1 MNKQDKD
8 ELLNQGLTQKEI
20 EDLTQKGFSKE
31 EIIQSHQ
38 YDNEIKKGSTFIAW
52 IVDLITWFL
61 PWNSSDYQITAVL
74 YFAFYLNTYFD
85 LPNP

>member
-8 ELLNQGLTQKEI
+8 ESLNQGLTQKQI

-61 PWNSSDYQITAVL
+61 P
-74 YFAFYLNTYFD
+74 
-85 LPNP
+85 

>member
-31 EIIQSHQ
+31 EMIQAKE
-38 YDNEIKKGSTFIAW
+38 YDKETKKGSTFIAW

-61 PWNSSDYQITAVL
+61 P
-74 YFAFYLNTYFD
+74 
-85 LPNP
+85 

>member
-61 PWNSSDYQITAVL
+61 L
-74 YFAFYLNTYFD
+74 
-85 LPNP
+85 

>member
-31 EIIQSHQ
+31 EIIQSINMTTKLRKDLLSSH
-38 YDNEIKKGSTFIAW
+38 GS
-52 IVDLITWFL
+52 LI
-61 PWNSSDYQITAVL
+61 
-74 YFAFYLNTYFD
+74 
-85 LPNP
+85 

>member
-1 MNKQDKD
+1 MNKQDNN

-38 YDNEIKKGSTFIAW
+38 YDKEIKKGSNLIAW
-52 IVDLITWFL
+52 IVDLITWL
-61 PWNSSDYQITAVL
+61 IP
-74 YFAFYLNTYFD
+74 
-85 LPNP
+85 

>member
-8 ELLNQGLTQKEI
+8 ELLNQGLSQKEI

-31 EIIQSHQ
+31 EMIQSHQ
-38 YDNEIKKGSTFIAW
+38 YDNEIKKGSNFIAS

-61 PWNSSDYQITAVL
+61 P
-74 YFAFYLNTYFD
+74 
-85 LPNP
+85 

>member
-20 EDLTQKGFSKE
+20 EDLTQKVFSKE

-38 YDNEIKKGSTFIAW
+38 YDNEIKKGSNFIAW
-52 IVDLITWFL
+52 IVDLITWL
-61 PWNSSDYQITAVL
+61 IP
-74 YFAFYLNTYFD
+74 
-85 LPNP
+85 